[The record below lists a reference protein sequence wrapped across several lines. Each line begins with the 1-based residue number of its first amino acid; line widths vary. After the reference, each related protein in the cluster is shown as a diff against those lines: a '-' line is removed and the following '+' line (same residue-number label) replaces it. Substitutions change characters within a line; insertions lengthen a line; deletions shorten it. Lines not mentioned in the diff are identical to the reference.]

1 MLFEK
6 KIFEWLDFL
15 FINNKLNFMWFFFL
29 MIFFFCK
36 KKIFIYC
43 FYNFILWIFYENGV
57 MFLMFVLIFVKKVKW
72 EWFCFYKG

>member
-36 KKIFIYC
+36 KIFNYC